1 MIRFPLIAKS
11 LPLLLT
17 LASSGPA
24 SAVWMFPDG
33 TYKLSFQASGFV
45 SQIDGLPRDETVSG
59 YITFTS
65 AYDAM
70 LDITMPTVI
79 DADVRVEG
87 QLYDESEVLSGF
99 GWPGETLSFGAGGR
113 GHAIDAADDIWLR
126 FTPRTSL
133 VEFRYVTSAGED
145 NLASV
150 VTSNFAP
157 VPEPTGGALTASVLI
172 AAGLVMARKR
182 PALGA
187 KAPT

>member
-45 SQIDGLPRDETVSG
+45 SQIDGLPRNETVSG

-70 LDITMPTVI
+70 LD
-79 DADVRVEG
+79 RK
-87 QLYDESEVLSGF
+87 
-99 GWPGETLSFGAGGR
+99 
-113 GHAIDAADDIWLR
+113 
-126 FTPRTSL
+126 
-133 VEFRYVTSAGED
+133 
-145 NLASV
+145 SV
-150 VTSNFAP
+150 V
-157 VPEPTGGALTASVLI
+157 
-172 AAGLVMARKR
+172 
-182 PALGA
+182 
-187 KAPT
+187 

>member
-11 LPLLLT
+11 LPLLVT

-33 TYKLSFQASGFV
+33 TYKLTFQASGFV
-45 SQIDGLPRDETVSG
+45 SQIDGLPRDQTVSG

-87 QLYDESEVLSGF
+87 QLYDESKVLSGF

-113 GHAIDAADDIWLR
+113 GHAIDAPDDIWLR

-145 NLASV
+145 NMASV
-150 VTSNFAP
+150 VTNALVP
-157 VPEPTGGALTASVLI
+157 VPEPEYRGLAASVLI
-172 AAGLVMARKR
+172 AAALVMARKR
-182 PALGA
+182 PTLGA
-187 KAPT
+187 KALG